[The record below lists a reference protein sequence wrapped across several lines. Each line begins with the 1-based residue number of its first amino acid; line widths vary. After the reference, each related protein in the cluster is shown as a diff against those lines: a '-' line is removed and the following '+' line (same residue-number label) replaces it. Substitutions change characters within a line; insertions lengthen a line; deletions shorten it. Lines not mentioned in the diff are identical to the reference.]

1 MPQGRVLTPLEYQI
15 LEEMRGI
22 GNWHFKEKLFGKAS
36 HTYVFCLSYM
46 AIDSSN
52 DGMNPEQKT
61 SKELARGMPSRY
73 NEQAALLY
81 LNIGQSCL
89 MLENKD
95 KSHYLGLAAA
105 LVGSVLDI
113 VPWMNLNDPCSI
125 GYRCFHICSVTG
137 IYAQHSYVCMHRSQA
152 SHRALCFL
160 LDVFEEK
167 KQEPL
172 PEEDAEKIIFKHM
185 DRLMKAHLRLGALQM
200 PQMLR
205 ATCVSVL
212 HSAPL
217 AHLSRRSQST
227 LPEPTC
233 SL

>member
-1 MPQGRVLTPLEYQI
+1 
-15 LEEMRGI
+15 
-22 GNWHFKEKLFGKAS
+22 
-36 HTYVFCLSYM
+36 M
-46 AIDSSN
+46 AIDSTN

-95 KSHYLGLAAA
+95 KSHHLGLTAAM
-105 LVGSVLDI
+105 VGSVLDI
-113 VPWMNLNDPCSI
+113 VPWMNLDDPCSI
-125 GYRCFHICSVTG
+125 GYRCSHIYSVSG

-152 SHRALCFL
+152 SHRALRFL
-160 LDVFEEK
+160 SDVFEEK

-172 PEEDAEKIIFKHM
+172 PEEDAERIIFKHM
-185 DRLMKAHLRLGALQM
+185 DRLMKAHLILGALHM
-200 PQMLR
+200 LQMLR

-212 HSAPL
+212 HTAPL
-217 AHLSRRSQST
+217 AHLSRSSHKE
-227 LPEPTC
+227 L
-233 SL
+233 